1 MKIRKIV
8 LVGCGAVGTSF
19 VYSAINQGLAQEYVL
34 IDIFKDNAE
43 GNALDFS
50 DCQALL
56 SETFISV
63 KTGEYKDCKDADI
76 IVITAGR
83 PQKPNETRID
93 MVVDNAQIINK
104 IALEIKKSGFK
115 GISIIA
121 SNPVDIITTIYQR
134 ITGFDVHKVLSSG
147 TLLDSSR
154 LRYLIGIKFNVNP
167 KSVSAY
173 VMGEHGD
180 SSMVPWTCSSIMG
193 KSLNEYIKEGKVT
206 NKELN
211 DISQQTVDRAYKI
224 IKLKKS
230 TYYGI
235 GTALALIVKTII
247 NGQNEVLMVGAYLQ
261 GEYGET
267 GFYSGVPTVINE
279 HGWNRIVTLPLNKEE
294 QIKFAKSCQIVK
306 STVEEVWNKIK

>member
-83 PQKPNETRID
+83 PQKPDETRID

-180 SSMVPWTCSSIMG
+180 SSMVPWSCSSIMG

-247 NGQNEVLMVGAYLQ
+247 NGQNEVLIVGAYLQ

>member
-134 ITGFDVHKVLSSG
+134 ITGFDMHKVLSSG

-180 SSMVPWTCSSIMG
+180 SSMVPWSCSSIMG

>member
-34 IDIFKDNAE
+34 IDIFKDNAQ

-63 KTGEYKDCKDADI
+63 KTGDYKDCKDADI

-83 PQKPNETRID
+83 PQKPDETRID
-93 MVVDNAQIINK
+93 MVVDNAQIISK

-180 SSMVPWTCSSIMG
+180 SSMVPWSCSSIMG

-247 NGQNEVLMVGAYLQ
+247 NGQNEVLIVGAYLQ

>member
-19 VYSAINQGLAQEYVL
+19 IYSAINQGLAQEYVL
-34 IDIFKDNAE
+34 IDIFKDNAQ

-63 KTGEYKDCKDADI
+63 KEGDYKDCKDADI

-83 PQKPNETRID
+83 PQKPDETRID

-121 SNPVDIITTIYQR
+121 SNPVDIITTIYQK

-167 KSVSAY
+167 KSISAY

-180 SSMVPWTCSSIMG
+180 SSMVPWSCSSIMG
-193 KSLNEYIKEGKVT
+193 KSLNEYIKEGKAT
-206 NKELN
+206 NTELN
-211 DISQQTVDRAYKI
+211 DIYQQTVDRAYKI
-224 IKLKKS
+224 IQLKKS

-306 STVEEVWNKIK
+306 STVEKVWNKIK

>member
-180 SSMVPWTCSSIMG
+180 SSIVPWSCSSIMG

>member
-180 SSMVPWTCSSIMG
+180 SSMVPWSCSSIMG